1 MAGRTKPGGGPG
13 AGHVGHME
21 AQGGRSGGQNAMDRV
36 HLRRGRTGGVPSLE
50 GRRGGHIPEPLRGLR
65 MDREGEAGV
74 GDGPQE
80 LGQAPRRRGLR
91 DPGRGAQVEL
101 EGPRDAA
108 ERADRSFGPGDGVDE
123 DVHRRS
129 VGDPLE
135 LPLDPFRGVDRG
147 VRVRHLADEP
157 DPSEGRLQGGRPKV
171 LDPLLPRL
179 PLELPLDPFRGVD
192 RGVRVRHLADEPDP
206 SEGRLQGG
214 GPKVLDPLLPR
225 LPGVDV
231 EVGGARDQYGVTE
244 VQATLAVQV
253 PTEAND
259 RAAAVDPDLG
269 RLEPAP
275 EVRPTGHHELG
286 DRGRARSGLLRS
298 APSAGHRRP
307 ERASG
312 IRTSGRHR
320 YPPAALPGVVSPRPA
335 RSGWTY
341 AQAGV
346 DRGEVSEALSALL
359 AGVRYRPPAS
369 SGRRLD
375 LPGHYAGIVRIGRE
389 SIAVTTDTVGTK
401 VLLAEQLGEWE
412 GIGEDAVAVNV
423 NDLAAVGARPFGLVD
438 CISCDHPRPA
448 AFAAIGRGLDRGLRA
463 AKCALL
469 GGETAV
475 VPDIVTG
482 VDVGGTALGFFP
494 GRRRPVTGDRIRPG
508 DVVLGLGASGFHANG
523 FTLVRRLLTKAG
535 PDLAQRVPGER
546 RPLGRALLA
555 PTRIHVGASEAVADD
570 PGVHGL
576 AHISGGGVR
585 NLFRLHPRV
594 RFVLDAWPAPSG
606 LFRWAQEVGHIA
618 PSELYQ
624 TFNVGIGFVVVAR
637 RAAVPEVT
645 ARLRRAGFPD
655 ARPVGRV
662 EPGVGVSVPAQG
674 LEFSGYA

>member
-1 MAGRTKPGGGPG
+1 M
-13 AGHVGHME
+13 
-21 AQGGRSGGQNAMDRV
+21 
-36 HLRRGRTGGVPSLE
+36 
-50 GRRGGHIPEPLRGLR
+50 
-65 MDREGEAGV
+65 
-74 GDGPQE
+74 
-80 LGQAPRRRGLR
+80 
-91 DPGRGAQVEL
+91 
-101 EGPRDAA
+101 
-108 ERADRSFGPGDGVDE
+108 
-123 DVHRRS
+123 
-129 VGDPLE
+129 
-135 LPLDPFRGVDRG
+135 
-147 VRVRHLADEP
+147 
-157 DPSEGRLQGGRPKV
+157 
-171 LDPLLPRL
+171 
-179 PLELPLDPFRGVD
+179 
-192 RGVRVRHLADEPDP
+192 
-206 SEGRLQGG
+206 
-214 GPKVLDPLLPR
+214 
-225 LPGVDV
+225 
-231 EVGGARDQYGVTE
+231 
-244 VQATLAVQV
+244 
-253 PTEAND
+253 
-259 RAAAVDPDLG
+259 
-269 RLEPAP
+269 
-275 EVRPTGHHELG
+275 
-286 DRGRARSGLLRS
+286 
-298 APSAGHRRP
+298 
-307 ERASG
+307 
-312 IRTSGRHR
+312 
-320 YPPAALPGVVSPRPA
+320 SPRPA

-341 AQAGV
+341 AQTGV

-369 SGRRLD
+369 SGHRLD

-401 VLLAEQLGEWE
+401 VLLAEQLGAWE

-555 PTRIHVGASEAVADD
+555 PTRIYVGASEAVADD

-585 NLFRLHPRV
+585 NLVRLHPRV

-637 RAAVPEVT
+637 RAAVPGVT